1 MIRGRWKWIG
11 ACLLAALGGCQAVQ
25 DWRNEVDP
33 IRGGKPILTGSAA
46 MGRPVA
52 PTDDVP
58 PLLTGRPSTSPA
70 ALTVGATG
78 AAPDAPA
85 APAVTIQ
92 VPRPLGQ
99 TPAAPGIV
107 PVSATVP
114 ASPAPGG
121 GYTFEQVQQALAAR
135 GVTEQHLDTT
145 GKPNEWSFTCAI
157 PYPNDPLRRR
167 NYETKRVGAG
177 GLEAMIAVLHEIEQD
192 H

>member
-1 MIRGRWKWIG
+1 MIRGRWKWFG
-11 ACLLAALGGCQAVQ
+11 AGLLAALGGCQGIQ

-33 IRGGKPILTGSAA
+33 IRGGTPIPTGSAA
-46 MGRPVA
+46 ISRPVA
-52 PTDDVP
+52 PTGDVP
-58 PLLTGRPSTSPA
+58 PLMTGRASTSPT
-70 ALTVGATG
+70 ALTVGANGVT
-78 AAPDAPA
+78 PDAPV
-85 APAVTIQ
+85 APAVSIQ
-92 VPRPLGQ
+92 VPRAVGQ
-99 TPAAPGIV
+99 APAVV
-107 PVSATVP
+107 PVSASVP
-114 ASPAPGG
+114 APTATGG
-121 GYTFEQVQQALAAR
+121 AYTFEQVQQALASR